1 MRVSGLLPVITVV
14 ACLSPLTSTAQ
25 TAAQRRAAASAA
37 AEEQT
42 EPYHKHR
49 DTRHGHDHY
58 YPDRG
63 AIVRDLPVGTI
74 GTSYAGV
81 SYRYH
86 DGIWLE
92 PRGPAYMVVS
102 PPLGLIAPTLPLY
115 STVVTHGSESFLYCN
130 DTYYR
135 PRPDLGGYEV
145 VNDPAMEAGA
155 APAAPEALVGGQMPS
170 AAPSGETGA
179 AVAGGGVGLAG
190 AGAGSGATSGAGMGT
205 ATGVALAAR
214 TSGGIGPGGGAAA
227 VPVVAR
233 EGNFAREASL
243 PREATLP
250 RESSLS
256 REVGPVREATL
267 SGGSMAGV
275 GAAAASVPAPSL
287 GAGAGTS
294 APVAPAG
301 VGAVPVAFGGAQI
314 AMAPGPVAGGSTAA
328 TAAPGPAGGGLSAA
342 VGPGPAAGSAAAAVG
357 SAAAGAPGTPKVP
370 KVFLYPRNGQSTDQQ
385 ARDRYDCYRFAV
397 SQSGFDPLHAGANP
411 PPGSEPQSDFE
422 RAQSACFEGRGY
434 SNR

>member
-1 MRVSGLLPVITVV
+1 MRVSGLLPVIAVV
-14 ACLSPLTSTAQ
+14 TCLSPLTSTAQ

-115 STVVTHGSESFLYCN
+115 STVVAHGPESFLYCN

-155 APAAPEALVGGQMPS
+155 PPAAPEALVGGQMP
-170 AAPSGETGA
+170 AAGAPSGGTGA
-179 AVAGGGVGLAG
+179 IAAGGGVGL
-190 AGAGSGATSGAGMGT
+190 
-205 ATGVALAAR
+205 V
-214 TSGGIGPGGGAAA
+214 GAAA
-227 VPVVAR
+227 VPVAAR
-233 EGNFAREASL
+233 EGNFVREAGVPREVGAPREAIVQREASV
-243 PREATLP
+243 PREA
-250 RESSLS
+250 
-256 REVGPVREATL
+256 GPVRETGPAREAAL
-267 SGGSMAGV
+267 LGGAMPGV
-275 GAAAASVPAPSL
+275 GAAAASVPPPSL
-287 GAGAGTS
+287 GAGVGAS
-294 APVAPAG
+294 APVAPA
-301 VGAVPVAFGGAQI
+301 A
-314 AMAPGPVAGGSTAA
+314 AMSPGSVDGGS
-328 TAAPGPAGGGLSAA
+328 S
-342 VGPGPAAGSAAAAVG
+342 AAAVG
-357 SAAAGAPGTPKVP
+357 SGSPAGGSPAAVGAVAAAVGAAPVGPAGTPKVP
-370 KVFLYPRNGQSTDQQ
+370 KVFLYPRNGQSADQQ

-397 SQSGFDPLHAGANP
+397 SQSGFDPMRSGANP
-411 PPGSEPQSDFE
+411 PPPGSEAQSDFE

-434 SNR
+434 TNR